1 MDSAR
6 TYKKLP
12 IEVQAIRW
20 TGHNWDAVEA
30 FIKTSDSKLPFDL
43 VARHLGYGQLDLWIE
58 KSKTWRYGLPVGDWI
73 IAERDGIGF
82 YPVTAEEFEA
92 TFEAVEP

>member
-1 MDSAR
+1 MNGPG

-12 IEVQAIRW
+12 IEVQAIQW
-20 TGHNWDAVEA
+20 TAHNWDAVEG
-30 FIKTSDSKLPFDL
+30 FIKSSDSKLPFDL
-43 VARHLGYGQLDLWIE
+43 VARHLNGVLDLWIE

-82 YPVTAEEFEA
+82 YPCTSAEFEA
-92 TFEAVEP
+92 SYEPVN